1 MTYRSSKDARE
12 TPSREAK
19 VPSSR
24 ARIACWIG
32 VLALLFVLCAP
43 GLGADP
49 FREWN
54 RKFQDAIGLL
64 KSGEP
69 EKALRKLEGVL
80 EEYAGLAG
88 PGAAN
93 ERNLGTILVH
103 RAIAEQALGRAE
115 DARWSWDLA
124 VNFLPMAHTFD
135 LSPFGEAG
143 QELLEYARIA
153 AREKESKPFPDARG
167 CENCVPGLTPPKPI
181 KTVQPRY
188 TTAGWQFLVE
198 GALVVRVVVDAQG
211 RVRSPEVIE
220 KLSTPGLS
228 YAALIALRGWKFEPA
243 TLDGKPIPVYYTL
256 TVNYKLRK

>member
-1 MTYRSSKDARE
+1 
-12 TPSREAK
+12 
-19 VPSSR
+19 V
-24 ARIACWIG
+24 
-32 VLALLFVLCAP
+32 LLFVLCAP

-80 EEYAGLAG
+80 EEYARLAG

-103 RAIAEQALGRAE
+103 KAIAEQALGRVE

-143 QELLEYARIA
+143 KKLQHDAEIA
-153 AREKESKPFPDARG
+153 ANEKLSRNTIPDARG
-167 CENCVPGLTPPKPI
+167 CEDCEPGVIPPKLI
-181 KTVQPRY
+181 KRVRPRY
-188 TTAGWQFLVE
+188 TVAGMQFLVE
-198 GALVVRVVVDAQG
+198 GELVVRVVVDAEG

-228 YAALIALRGWKFEPA
+228 YAALTALREWKFEPA
-243 TLDGKPIPVYYTL
+243 SLEGKPIPVYYIL